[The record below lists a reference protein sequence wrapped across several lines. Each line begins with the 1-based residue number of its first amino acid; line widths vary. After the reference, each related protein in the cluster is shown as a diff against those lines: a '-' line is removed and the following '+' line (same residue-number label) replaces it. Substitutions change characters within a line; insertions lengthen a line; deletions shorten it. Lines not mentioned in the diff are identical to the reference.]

1 MLKRALPFI
10 LLIALSL
17 PQEGNA
23 QRWKLR
29 RYEALFGVGFL
40 NYFGD
45 VGGSATSDNW
55 YGLKDLSIKHTRPS
69 LYLGTRFKVRENM
82 GVKLSLMY
90 GFIAGD
96 DEGSINNDRG
106 FEFSTG
112 IFEPS
117 LQYEY
122 SIISEERR
130 YSSSALFNK
139 RGMVN
144 NYSQINLYLY
154 AGIGGVFF
162 NPKVNEAME
171 NAPAYDPDHP
181 KAALVVPAGI
191 GLKFVINQNWSV
203 GGEFGVRFPM
213 TDYLDGYSHP
223 VYSTANDLYYFGFIN
238 GIYRIRTSKSGVPI
252 IFGRKRET
260 FL

>member
-1 MLKRALPFI
+1 MLKRILPFV
-10 LLIALSL
+10 LLIALSF
-17 PQEGNA
+17 PEEGNA

-29 RYEALFGVGFL
+29 RYEAVFGVGFL

-45 VGGSATSDNW
+45 VGGAADSDNW
-55 YGLKDLSIKHTRPS
+55 FGIKALSIKYTRPS
-69 LYLGTRFKVRENM
+69 LYLGTRFKVRDNM
-82 GVKLSLMY
+82 SLKLNLMY
-90 GFIAGD
+90 GYLAGD
-96 DEGSINNDRG
+96 DEGSKNSDRG
-106 FEFSTG
+106 FQFTSSV
-112 IFEPS
+112 FEPS
-117 LQYEY
+117 LQFEY
-122 SIISEERR
+122 SIISEEKR

-162 NPKVNEAME
+162 NPKANDALK
-171 NAPAYDPDHP
+171 NYYAYEPNHP
-181 KAALVVPAGI
+181 KAGLVIPAGI
-191 GLKFVINQNWSV
+191 GLKYVINQNWSI
-203 GGEFGVRFPM
+203 GGEFGVRFTM
-213 TDYLDGYSHP
+213 TDYLDAYSHP
-223 VYSTANDLYYFGFIN
+223 EFSKANDLYYFGFIN

>member
-1 MLKRALPFI
+1 MIKRVLPFI
-10 LLIALSL
+10 LLIVLSL
-17 PQEGNA
+17 PEEGNA

-29 RYEALFGVGFL
+29 RYEAVFGVGFL

-45 VGGSATSDNW
+45 VGGAATTENW
-55 YGLKDLSIKHTRPS
+55 FGIRDLSIKHTRPS
-69 LYLGTRFKVRENM
+69 LYLGTRFKIRENM
-82 GVKLSLMY
+82 GLKINFMY
-90 GFIAGD
+90 GYLAGN
-96 DEGSINNDRG
+96 DEGSKNNDRG
-106 FEFSTG
+106 FEFTSS

-117 LQYEY
+117 LQYEF
-122 SIISEERR
+122 SIISEEKR

-162 NPKVNEAME
+162 NPKVNDAMK
-171 NAPAYDPDHP
+171 NAPAYTPGYSKTAIVLP
-181 KAALVVPAGI
+181 VGI
-191 GLKFVINQNWSV
+191 GLKYVINQNWSI
-203 GGEFGVRFPM
+203 GGEFGVRFTT
-213 TDYLDGYSHP
+213 TDYLDAYSHP
-223 VYSTANDLYYFGFIN
+223 VFSEANDLYYFGFIN

-252 IFGRKRET
+252 LFGRKRET